1 MVMVWHAE
9 HRAGET
15 SARQRPARDY
25 AARLADDVKKALT
38 GGKKAEAA
46 AAEAAAKVG
55 DIFRCPCAYRS
66 CSLLGLDSC
75 ASCLFLVLLLGYRA
89 VERSRK
95 LGVKLSFEL

>member
-25 AARLADDVKKALT
+25 AARLASDVKKALT

-55 DIFRCPCAYRS
+55 DIFRRPCVYRS
-66 CSLLGLDSC
+66 RSLLGLDSC
-75 ASCLFLVLLLGYRA
+75 ASCGLSGVVIGVSSSGEVLQIGSQLLL
-89 VERSRK
+89 
-95 LGVKLSFEL
+95 

>member
-1 MVMVWHAE
+1 MLMVMGWHAE

-25 AARLADDVKKALT
+25 AARLAGDVKKALT

-55 DIFRCPCAYRS
+55 DIFRCTCVYRL
-66 CSLLGLDSC
+66 CSLLGLFSC
-75 ASCLFLVLLLGYRA
+75 RSCGLSGVVIGASRSGEVPQIGSQFLL
-89 VERSRK
+89 
-95 LGVKLSFEL
+95 